1 MVLMSIVGTILSNWA
16 HCIEILV
23 FTKVSWR
30 SPHCDG
36 ASMKW
41 GEKIVWKE
49 RKCEAV
55 KRQFNEIQWI
65 FWSRQAPKSHQW
77 MGKMS
82 QTSEVKSRWAEGGV
96 GSTRLWL
103 ATSKKAGV
111 SKKRRRVGGERGLFT
126 ALQLFCL
133 SAHHFRVVYL
143 LECFWWKKYRG

>member
-1 MVLMSIVGTILSNWA
+1 MVLMSIVGSILSNWA

-36 ASMKW
+36 AWMKW
-41 GEKIVWKE
+41 GEKMVWKE

-55 KRQFNEIQWI
+55 KRQFNNFFGQ
-65 FWSRQAPKSHQW
+65 
-77 MGKMS
+77 GKL
-82 QTSEVKSRWAEGGV
+82 QRAISEWEKWARLLRSKEVGRGGV

-111 SKKRRRVGGERGLFT
+111 SKKRRRVGRERGSFT